1 MRTCPIC
8 GTKFKEYRSR
18 YEKVYCSRECQMRG
32 VEIRR
37 AARLKVARHAAR
49 PVVTCPE
56 CGRDFLRTM
65 ANKVYCSKTCGN
77 RASHRNAKAK
87 ALAANGGNL
96 KPRKRDASRAKVE
109 RVKKMTASAVA
120 EFDMLERVRAYL
132 DLPAEERWARRGELS
147 KKELDMA
154 RKMHAADAARF

>member
-1 MRTCPIC
+1 
-8 GTKFKEYRSR
+8 
-18 YEKVYCSRECQMRG
+18 MRG
-32 VEIRR
+32 VQIRR
-37 AARLKVARHAAR
+37 AAMLKAARHAAR

-56 CGRDFLRTM
+56 CGREFLRTM
-65 ANKVYCSKTCGN
+65 ANKIYCSKACGN

-87 ALAANGGNL
+87 ALAANGGSL
-96 KPRKRDASRAKVE
+96 KTRKSDASRAKVE

-147 KKELDMA
+147 KKELAMA
-154 RKMHAADAARF
+154 RKMHAADTARF

>member
-1 MRTCPIC
+1 
-8 GTKFKEYRSR
+8 
-18 YEKVYCSRECQMRG
+18 
-32 VEIRR
+32 
-37 AARLKVARHAAR
+37 
-49 PVVTCPE
+49 
-56 CGRDFLRTM
+56 M
-65 ANKVYCSKTCGN
+65 ANKVYCSKSCGN